1 MARVDTYISEKVNEC
16 IKNNIQVNEDTIE
29 LFRKEYNMIRQRKIL
44 DKGRITD
51 LRIIEHRKNRINV
64 FREIPKKVI
73 LGVKTEPY
81 YLTESEMMIG
91 YVAPEYKELSKDEQE
106 IWNELEKEKVA

>member
-16 IKNNIQVNEDTIE
+16 IKNGLQVNEDTIE
-29 LFRKEYNMIRQRKIL
+29 LFRKEYNMVRQRKIL
-44 DKGRITD
+44 DKGRVTD
-51 LRIIEHRKNRINV
+51 LRIIEHRQNRINV

-81 YLTESEMMIG
+81 YLTESEIMIG
-91 YVAPEYKELSKDEQE
+91 YVAPSYEDLSKDEQE
-106 IWNELEKEKVA
+106 IWNELEKEKVV

>member
-16 IKNNIQVNEDTIE
+16 IKNNVQVNEDTIE

-44 DKGRITD
+44 DKGRVTD

-64 FREIPKKVI
+64 FREIPKKVF

-81 YLTESEMMIG
+81 YLTESEIMIG
-91 YVAPEYKELSKDEQE
+91 YVAPEYNELSKDEQE
-106 IWNELEKEKVA
+106 IWNELENEKVV